1 MVVHI
6 LLFSFL
12 YSISSYFL
20 IVKAFHMSVMVRQF
34 YKIKVSLTHYFLLS
48 FVSQA
53 KYTIQIVY
61 KKNNS
66 IKSLV
71 NNLRKESVI
80 ILKYLSTLFWKAL
93 HQVVLKFINKSVT

>member
-1 MVVHI
+1 M
-6 LLFSFL
+6 SA
-12 YSISSYFL
+12 
-20 IVKAFHMSVMVRQF
+20 IVREF
-34 YKIKVSLTHYFLLS
+34 YKIKFSLTHYFLLS

-53 KYTIQIVY
+53 KYAIQIMY

-71 NNLRKESVI
+71 NNLRKKSVI

-93 HQVVLKFINKSVT
+93 H